1 MSEVASGVPD
11 AKHTS
16 EMQVANIGFLIDR
29 MGKDAHPL
37 QFLREL
43 TQNSIEAILVTPEK
57 QGEVVWDVDWV
68 SYELTIGEKVK
79 LACIDSGTGM
89 TGPEMVRYINQ
100 LSISTREQAHDKNF
114 GIGAKIAALT
124 RNHEGLVYLSW
135 KDGVGSMIHVWRDPD
150 THQYGIRRQERPDGT
165 LADWSP
171 ITDDVKPDQIDK
183 HGTMVVL
190 LGNSSDAQTMEPPQG
205 APSPTVWIAKNLNQR
220 YFEFPPGIVVKARQG
235 WKEPR
240 TNTDVNTLRTI
251 TGQRAYLDQH
261 SSASG
266 SVPLTRATAH
276 WWILKDEGALTSN
289 SGYIASSGHMAALYQ
304 YELYEMAASR
314 SGVARLQLF
323 GVIFGHNRVVIYLE
337 PLADDANG
345 GTLTTNA
352 ARTVL
357 LLDEEPLPWAEWAAE
372 FRGRDRFPGE
382 IKALMEEVTAGRD
395 VSDHKQAIRDRIRQ
409 IRELLNISRYRPAS
423 KGTITVSGEELG
435 GKAREN
441 GSARDHAGGHGGG
454 RGGRAGGVYALFID
468 EEGVP
473 GEQFVPDL
481 DPEVVWISVANGT
494 RTPLLL
500 EDRAAKY
507 LPDQNLLQINADFRV
522 FLDMI
527 ERWESRYADVP
538 GASEVIV
545 ESVHEWF
552 EQALVETI
560 LGAQALKNSP
570 QWAMDDIAR
579 LWSEEALTAVV
590 LQRYHID
597 VALRRTLGT
606 KLGSIKD
613 SAVA

>member
-240 TNTDVNTLRTI
+240 TNTDVNI
-251 TGQRAYLDQH
+251 APH
-261 SSASG
+261 AS
-266 SVPLTRATAH
+266 
-276 WWILKDEGALTSN
+276 
-289 SGYIASSGHMAALYQ
+289 
-304 YELYEMAASR
+304 
-314 SGVARLQLF
+314 
-323 GVIFGHNRVVIYLE
+323 
-337 PLADDANG
+337 
-345 GTLTTNA
+345 
-352 ARTVL
+352 
-357 LLDEEPLPWAEWAAE
+357 
-372 FRGRDRFPGE
+372 
-382 IKALMEEVTAGRD
+382 
-395 VSDHKQAIRDRIRQ
+395 
-409 IRELLNISRYRPAS
+409 PAS
-423 KGTITVSGEELG
+423 VRTSISTP
-435 GKAREN
+435 A
-441 GSARDHAGGHGGG
+441 H
-454 RGGRAGGVYALFID
+454 RGLCR
-468 EEGVP
+468 
-473 GEQFVPDL
+473 
-481 DPEVVWISVANGT
+481 
-494 RTPLLL
+494 
-500 EDRAAKY
+500 
-507 LPDQNLLQINADFRV
+507 
-522 FLDMI
+522 
-527 ERWESRYADVP
+527 
-538 GASEVIV
+538 
-545 ESVHEWF
+545 
-552 EQALVETI
+552 
-560 LGAQALKNSP
+560 
-570 QWAMDDIAR
+570 
-579 LWSEEALTAVV
+579 
-590 LQRYHID
+590 
-597 VALRRTLGT
+597 
-606 KLGSIKD
+606 
-613 SAVA
+613 